1 MFDSFH
7 GAGGNSHLDPVHP
20 RTGTGGNDD
29 PVRSESVGIAP
40 IQICAEPH
48 IDAQAIDFRLLPKSV
63 IADPLMPGSQRR
75 DPHLAAKLGGRFGE
89 NDVVSPQPWDRKS
102 VVSGKR
108 WSVRVDLGGRRM
120 LKKKKNKNKS

>member
-1 MFDSFH
+1 MMPTGKKVDRCYCIGMFDSFH

-48 IDAQAIDFRLLPKSV
+48 IDAQAIDFRLMPTSV

-75 DPHLAAKLGGRFGE
+75 DPHLAARSEEHTSEL
-89 NDVVSPQPWDRKS
+89 KS
-102 VVSGKR
+102 LMR
-108 WSVRVDLGGRRM
+108 IAH
-120 LKKKKNKNKS
+120 

>member
-75 DPHLAAKLGGRFGE
+75 DPTLAAKLGGRFGE
-89 NDVVSPQPWDRKS
+89 NDVVSPQPGKERK
-102 VVSGKR
+102 VGKECVSTCRSR
-108 WSVRVDLGGRRM
+108 WSPYH
-120 LKKKKNKNKS
+120 